1 MRIGNAVKRF
11 SFNVGFL
18 ILSLAGFGFAEPEI
32 FKQYGIKVLEE
43 RNLGSLKELVVERN
57 GKKMLIYMS
66 KDGKYLLIGALVDA
80 KTGKNLTK
88 ERYREINRVDVSKL
102 PLEDALKITFGK
114 GGKKL
119 IMISDPDCPF
129 CRKAHAYLKNKN
141 VELYV
146 FLFPLNI
153 HPEAFS
159 KSVRILCSEDKT
171 KAYDTALSGGEV
183 KADRCKEG
191 EDRLKKHILVG
202 QIIGVSGTP
211 LFIRE
216 DGIRIEGFNVKELE
230 DYLGG
235 KGR

>member
-11 SFNVGFL
+11 SFKVGLL

-32 FKQYGIKVLEE
+32 FKQLGIRVLEE

-57 GKKMLIYMS
+57 GRKMLIYMS
-66 KDGKYLLIGALVDA
+66 KDGKYLLIGALLDA

-88 ERYREINRVDVSKL
+88 ERYKEINRVDVSKL

-129 CRKAHAYLKNKN
+129 CRKAHAYLKNKD

-146 FLFPLNI
+146 FLFPLDI

-159 KSVRILCSEDKT
+159 KSVRILCSEDKVG
-171 KAYDTALSGGEV
+171 AYDTALSGGKVSAE
-183 KADRCKEG
+183 RCGEG
-191 EDRLKKHILVG
+191 EKMLKKHILVG
-202 QIIGVSGTP
+202 QIVGVAGTP

-235 KGR
+235 KGK

>member
-1 MRIGNAVKRF
+1 MRIRDAVGRF
-11 SFNVGFL
+11 SFKVGLL

-32 FKQYGIKVLEE
+32 FKQLGIRVLEE
-43 RNLGSLKELVVERN
+43 RNLGSLRELVVERG

-66 KDGKYLLIGALVDA
+66 EDGKYLLIGALVDA

-102 PLEDALKITFGK
+102 PLKEALRITFGK
-114 GGKKL
+114 GSKKL

-129 CRKAHAYLKNKN
+129 CRKAHAYLRDKD
-141 VELYV
+141 VDLYV
-146 FLFPLNI
+146 FLFPLDI
-153 HPEAFS
+153 HPGAYT
-159 KSVRILCSEDKT
+159 KSVKILCSEDKV
-171 KAYDTALSGGEV
+171 KAYDMALSGGEV

-216 DGIRIEGFNVKELE
+216 DGIRIEGFNLRELE

-235 KGR
+235 KRK